1 MDELLLRKA
10 QHGDPEAFEQLITPL
25 EQLIWRICW
34 HYTGNRESAE
44 DCGQETMIR
53 IWRSLDS
60 YRGDCALESWVY
72 RIAANCCM
80 DYLRKKKR
88 DKSVSMEPMQ
98 EQGFDPADPSPGT
111 EEQVVAADEQ
121 KRLREALLVSLV
133 AVVVLSGLA
142 YGGVR
147 IARNI
152 MNSTEAPFL
161 IGETEEN
168 AIRLANDKGLVVE
181 TVRQSDPKVPAG
193 VVILQSKEYQYPMK
207 RGERIV
213 IFVSTGPEQ
222 QGVPALVGKTLASA
236 QTEAEKYG
244 FTVLVT
250 QRVESDQALGTVLEQ
265 DPAAG
270 DLEANKII
278 MVVVSGSV
286 NVPRFI
292 DMTRAQALNLA
303 RETGFNDVQ
312 IVEHVTQEESKFDR
326 VADQVPKEGERVL
339 EDTQIT
345 LAIYVSPGEAPQ
357 ESPAAENDNTN

>member
-121 KRLREALLVSLV
+121 KRLREAITMLPEDQREALIMTQLEKVPYEEAAKLLGVSEGTIKSRVNRAKARLKEI
-133 AVVVLSGLA
+133 LSG
-142 YGGVR
+142 
-147 IARNI
+147 
-152 MNSTEAPFL
+152 
-161 IGETEEN
+161 
-168 AIRLANDKGLVVE
+168 
-181 TVRQSDPKVPAG
+181 
-193 VVILQSKEYQYPMK
+193 
-207 RGERIV
+207 ERERSPPGNV
-213 IFVSTGPEQ
+213 
-222 QGVPALVGKTLASA
+222 
-236 QTEAEKYG
+236 
-244 FTVLVT
+244 
-250 QRVESDQALGTVLEQ
+250 
-265 DPAAG
+265 
-270 DLEANKII
+270 KI
-278 MVVVSGSV
+278 
-286 NVPRFI
+286 
-292 DMTRAQALNLA
+292 D
-303 RETGFNDVQ
+303 
-312 IVEHVTQEESKFDR
+312 
-326 VADQVPKEGERVL
+326 ERR
-339 EDTQIT
+339 
-345 LAIYVSPGEAPQ
+345 SR
-357 ESPAAENDNTN
+357 S